1 MDGGPND
8 LALAID
14 IGGTKMAVGLVT
26 RRGDLVDRESV
37 ATDRDKRAN
46 DLFDSLAVIIRRQM
60 QRAVERHG
68 SRIVTVG
75 IGSAGP
81 IERDC
86 VTVSPVNIHAWRR
99 FPLHEAVVDVVAES
113 GEKLPVY
120 GDLDAKAFA
129 LAEGWLGAA
138 RGESNFIGMVVSTG
152 VGGGVV
158 IDGQL
163 LDGASGNAGHIGHVI
178 VAPDGHRCGC
188 GARGC
193 LEAEASGTAI
203 EAITGRSPEDCVSA
217 ASSGLDSL
225 LLDDARIAVTS
236 GGCRKFGFPGATGK
250 EVQDCVEQYLSSA
263 RNLWPFVQRVSVT
276 GPFETMPRCV
286 RLVDIPGLNDPDP
299 GRDRVAREHL
309 QQAGLVWLVLSA
321 KRAAT
326 GEIVRYLTESRLLT
340 RLQLPSPRH
349 AHSMRRENVPFSSKR
364 YKMLLHTCQSCLSP
378 MSCYPR

>member
-1 MDGGPND
+1 METRGTE

-26 RRGDLVDRESV
+26 RRGELVDRESV

-68 SRIVTVG
+68 ANIVTVG

-81 IERDC
+81 IEPEC
-86 VTVSPVNIHAWRR
+86 ATVSPVNIHAWRR
-99 FPLHEAVVDVVAES
+99 FPLREAVSDVTLDVRRDQSS
-113 GEKLPVY
+113 GGNTALPVF

-138 RGESNFIGMVVSTG
+138 QGESNFIGMVVSTG

-203 EAITGRSPEDCVSA
+203 QAITGRPPTEPTYEVMQRTGRMVGLAVASTFNFFSIRLAVVGGSVALGFGPTFFHA
-217 ASSGLDSL
+217 AQAVVDEQCRVDFTRG
-225 LLDDARIAVTS
+225 ARVVPARLGDRGPLI
-236 GGCRKFGFPGATGK
+236 GAAAIGW
-250 EVQDCVEQYLSSA
+250 
-263 RNLWPFVQRVSVT
+263 R
-276 GPFETMPRCV
+276 
-286 RLVDIPGLNDPDP
+286 GLN
-299 GRDRVAREHL
+299 RSV
-309 QQAGLVWLVLSA
+309 
-321 KRAAT
+321 
-326 GEIVRYLTESRLLT
+326 
-340 RLQLPSPRH
+340 
-349 AHSMRRENVPFSSKR
+349 
-364 YKMLLHTCQSCLSP
+364 
-378 MSCYPR
+378 